1 MPGNAGIYGA
11 EPMTVRPPFMV
22 LCQCNTPAE
31 AREREAAA
39 GCSACLKQ
47 AAVGLRKA
55 YCPGRRY
62 GLSARAGSF
71 LSFYGKTV
79 FCRREAGS
87 FSKNGSDKAPFNHV
101 ACQCRNLLR
110 GLRRILIQP
119 GFNQAD
125 AARYEEGIVVIKG
138 L

>member
-1 MPGNAGIYGA
+1 MDYLPGQEAFCLFTGKRYFAG
-11 EPMTVRPPFMV
+11 
-22 LCQCNTPAE
+22 
-31 AREREAAA
+31 ER
-39 GCSACLKQ
+39 L
-47 AAVGLRKA
+47 
-55 YCPGRRY
+55 
-62 GLSARAGSF
+62 F
-71 LSFYGKTV
+71 
-79 FCRREAGS
+79 

>member
-55 YCPGRRY
+55 YCPGCRY

-79 FCRREAGS
+79 FCRREAGFFQKMGVTRPRLIMS
-87 FSKNGSDKAPFNHV
+87 PASAAICFGGSGASLFSQASIRPM
-101 ACQCRNLLR
+101 
-110 GLRRILIQP
+110 QP
-119 GFNQAD
+119 D
-125 AARYEEGIVVIKG
+125 TRKE
-138 L
+138 